1 MKRLVL
7 SIVFSFLLGLIIPLL
22 LSISIFPPLTSTL
35 YTVAGILFSVGMSIV
50 VTMSTQNIRNVEAK
64 KEVQIKIHS
73 LLKEYVEYFV
83 VLTLYYVLMPSVED
97 KSPYS
102 DFSFVIGGDQ
112 IVWSYSLSFVAFT
125 VFQMSFFIYNMFHV
139 RMENNEIER
148 IIDSEYSQE

>member
-7 SIVFSFLLGLIIPLL
+7 SLVFCFLLGWIVPLII
-22 LSISIFPPLTSTL
+22 SVSIFPPLASTL
-35 YTVAGILFSVGMSIV
+35 YTVTGILFSVGMSIV

-83 VLTLYYVLMPSVED
+83 VLTLFYVLMPSVED

-102 DFSFVIGGDQ
+102 NVSFAIGDYQ
-112 IVWSYSLSFVAFT
+112 IAWCYSLSFVVFT
-125 VFQMSFFIYNMFHV
+125 LFQMSFFIYNMFHV

>member
-7 SIVFSFLLGLIIPLL
+7 SIVFCFLLGWIIPLFF
-22 LSISIFPPLTSTL
+22 SVSIFPPLTSTL

-83 VLTLYYVLMPSVED
+83 VLTLFYVLMPSEMD
-97 KSPYS
+97 ESPYS
-102 DFSFVIGGDQ
+102 NISFAIGDFQ
-112 IVWSYSLSFVAFT
+112 IAWSYSLSFVLFT
-125 VFQMSFFIYNMFHV
+125 LFQMSFFIYNMFHV

>member
-7 SIVFSFLLGLIIPLL
+7 SIVFSFLFGMIIPLL
-22 LSISIFPPLTSTL
+22 ISFSIFPPLISTL

-64 KEVQIKIHS
+64 KEVQIQIHS

-83 VLTLYYVLMPSVED
+83 VLTLFYVLIPSVED

-102 DFSFVIGGDQ
+102 SFLFVIGDYQ
-112 IVWSYSLSFVAFT
+112 IGWSYSLSFVVFT
-125 VFQMSFFIYNMFHV
+125 LFQMSFFIYNMFHV

-148 IIDSEYSQE
+148 MIDSEYSQE